1 MIQVE
6 NVWYSYVEGHYALK
20 EISFSISKGELVCIM
35 GANGAGKT
43 TLIKI
48 ISGLLKPTRGKVF
61 LDGVDVGRIPREA
74 IVRKIGVVFQNPDH
88 QIFSETVEGEVS
100 FALKNVR
107 LDERE
112 IKEKVK
118 EALYELG
125 IEKYRFTSPL
135 TLSEG
140 ERKLVTLAS
149 VIALDPEI
157 IMLDEPTAGQDGAN
171 KRKIQGIIRKMV
183 AEGRTVIVVTHDVEF
198 CAELLPRVM
207 VMAKGRLVADGD
219 AKDILTNFEILRE
232 ARLKPPVM
240 VELAKKLDGM
250 IRFEKKPI
258 TVDEAAELIA
268 EKLGWP
274 HCCKP

>member
-6 NVWYSYVEGHYALK
+6 NVWYSYVEGHYVLK

-219 AKDILTNFEILRE
+219 ARDILTNFEILRE

>member
-1 MIQVE
+1 M
-6 NVWYSYVEGHYALK
+6 K

-219 AKDILTNFEILRE
+219 ARDILTNFEILRE